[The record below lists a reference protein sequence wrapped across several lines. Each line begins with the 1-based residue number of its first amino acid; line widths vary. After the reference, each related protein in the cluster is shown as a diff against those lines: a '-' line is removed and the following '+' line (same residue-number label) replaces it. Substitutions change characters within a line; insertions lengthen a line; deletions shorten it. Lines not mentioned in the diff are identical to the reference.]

1 MADTTIQKQ
10 GEVFISQSEYDALRL
25 AGNLQ
30 SNTKYHIT
38 KTPET
43 ATEDFVNNGF
53 VAKITPPDQF
63 VYVYGYSE
71 NTPVLLKATSSAT
84 ANQLAYRGT
93 GGVLSVG
100 KPTAD
105 NHATPKS
112 YVDGLHHYTHIISL
126 VGESSTIYITIAA
139 KGYPNPIT
147 EIDDAGTTPSL
158 SDLLSFAGQSS
169 KAMAT
174 GLVTDLDGNKG
185 TVVALWPDNGSVM
198 VDYIVNGTIS
208 SNSVLALGTYTITDI
223 VA

>member
-112 YVDGLHHYTHIISL
+112 YVDGLHHYSHHIQITDGTSEIFITL
-126 VGESSTIYITIAA
+126 AIKNHPNPVTTLDGVTELVFALTEQVGEV
-139 KGYPNPIT
+139 PI
-147 EIDDAGTTPSL
+147 
-158 SDLLSFAGQSS
+158 
-169 KAMAT
+169 MAT
-174 GLVTDLDGNKG
+174 GVVDGHNVHAVLVQSDRHLYAKYYDSTKNMILTDKVQVLLPG
-185 TVVALWPDNGSVM
+185 
-198 VDYIVNGTIS
+198 IIQVN
-208 SNSVLALGTYTITDI
+208 DI